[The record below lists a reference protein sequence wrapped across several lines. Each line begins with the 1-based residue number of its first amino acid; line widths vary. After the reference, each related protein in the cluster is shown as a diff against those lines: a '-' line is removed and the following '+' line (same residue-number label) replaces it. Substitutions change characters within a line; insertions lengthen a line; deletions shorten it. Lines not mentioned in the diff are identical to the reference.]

1 MLTKWQLFCTLQLCF
16 LELTDDKGTTHVT
29 EEVGGKEFS
38 TVHDKHQKAVFDV
51 NTQEIGIYNV

>member
-1 MLTKWQLFCTLQLCF
+1 MQLCF